1 MSERLSEE
9 KSFAL
14 FKELLLR
21 HSVQRPPHSL
31 AIFDLEDVK
40 AINSHVQDTF
50 YRFYGMYLYSLTK
63 DQLILLRT
71 EAQSQLEEP
80 SQAKLG
86 DGKVIAPREVE
97 GDLKQFLSEG
107 ELAQIEKENEYML
120 RGPGRIE
127 KIMRTEMDK
136 LFIPGEEIVY
146 YKNINELKR
155 LVKFYIKNPEKRRSI
170 I

>member
-120 RGPGRIE
+120 RGPARIE

-136 LFIPGEEIVY
+136 LGTHMEEKIRQQDEDFLN
-146 YKNINELKR
+146 KLSK
-155 LVKFYIKNPEKRRSI
+155 K
-170 I
+170 

>member
-63 DQLILLRT
+63 DQLILLMT

-136 LFIPGEEIVY
+136 LGTHMEEKIRQQDEDFLN
-146 YKNINELKR
+146 KLSK
-155 LVKFYIKNPEKRRSI
+155 K
-170 I
+170 

>member
-107 ELAQIEKENEYML
+107 GLAQIEKENEYML

-136 LFIPGEEIVY
+136 LGTHMEEKIRQQDEDFLN
-146 YKNINELKR
+146 KLSK
-155 LVKFYIKNPEKRRSI
+155 K
-170 I
+170 

>member
-1 MSERLSEE
+1 LSERLSEE

-80 SQAKLG
+80 SQAKLC

-136 LFIPGEEIVY
+136 LGTHMEEKIRQQDEDFLN
-146 YKNINELKR
+146 KLSK
-155 LVKFYIKNPEKRRSI
+155 K
-170 I
+170 